1 MAKEISDQLY
11 VSIKGNSESMNRLQS
26 ISENVSLSAE
36 HIKNGMDESRS
47 SLKSLT
53 QRVHVSNEQIE
64 ENYCIAKNLNDNY
77 RIVIEHVLE
86 GTVGGD
92 KVKESMDEI
101 EQTSNKTKESTDNLL
116 QGMKKVKDIL
126 N

>member
-1 MAKEISDQLY
+1 
-11 VSIKGNSESMNRLQS
+11 
-26 ISENVSLSAE
+26 
-36 HIKNGMDESRS
+36 MDESRS

-64 ENYCIAKNLNDNY
+64 ANYSIAKNLNDNY

-86 GTVGGD
+86 GTAGGD
-92 KVKESMDEI
+92 
-101 EQTSNKTKESTDNLL
+101 
-116 QGMKKVKDIL
+116 KVKDIL